1 LRICGEKLA
10 NALGGVRRIFPLESV
25 CDSIDAD
32 ETRGFSMPPKKPK
45 LRDDELFRMQLTN
58 MIDMAHPL
66 VKLAGLID
74 WSRFDGAYGKF
85 YTQKGRPA
93 LPTRLMAGLHLL
105 KHMEGLSDEAVC
117 KRWVEN
123 PYFQYFCGEQY
134 FRHRLVLDRSSMT
147 RWRGRIGAD
156 QLELLLA
163 ETLSVAMRTQAVTE
177 QAMER
182 VTLDTTVQTKAV
194 AHPTDSHLLMR
205 SIELLNRLAKKHG
218 VVLRQSFLRVGR
230 RARRDVSRLIHGR
243 GHKQAM
249 RWVRK
254 MRTWLGRLDR
264 DIGRKI
270 AGNEAL
276 EAAFAGLRE
285 RVARVLTQKAGDTDK
300 LYALHAPEVECI
312 AKGKARTRYE
322 FGAKTSIAV
331 TNARTAGGQFIVGM
345 QALPGSPYDGHTLSG
360 QLEQVE
366 RLTGIA
372 VERAYVDRG
381 YRGHKHTG
389 KAEIYIAHS
398 RGISSP
404 TIRRELRRRNAIEP
418 IIGHTKSDGLLE
430 RNHLAG
436 AAGDAINA
444 ILVAAGHNMRLLVA
458 WLTALWRALIT
469 ALVSASLPKLA
480 NA

>member
-1 LRICGEKLA
+1 
-10 NALGGVRRIFPLESV
+10 
-25 CDSIDAD
+25 
-32 ETRGFSMPPKKPK
+32 M
-45 LRDDELFRMQLTN
+45 RDDELFRMQLVN
-58 MIDMAHPL
+58 MIDMEHSL
-66 VKLAGLID
+66 VKLAGMID
-74 WSRFDGAYGKF
+74 WSRFDEAYGRF
-85 YTQKGRPA
+85 YTCKGRPG

-134 FRHRLVLDRSSMT
+134 FCHRLVLDRSSMT

-156 QLELLLA
+156 ALELLLA
-163 ETLSVAMRTQAVTE
+163 EALAVAVRTQAVSE
-177 QAMER
+177 RAMER
-182 VTLDTTVQTKAV
+182 VTVDTTVQTKAV

-205 SIELLNRLAKKHG
+205 AIERLNALAKKHDIK
-218 VVLRQSFLRVGR
+218 LRQSFIRVSR
-230 RARRDVSRLIHGR
+230 QAKRDVSRLIHGR
-243 GHKQAM
+243 GHSQAM

-254 MRTWLGRLDR
+254 LRTWLGRLDR

-270 AGNEAL
+270 AGDERL
-276 EAAFAGLRE
+276 EAAFADTRQKVTRIL
-285 RVARVLTQKAGDTDK
+285 AQKAGDGHK
-300 LYALHAPEVECI
+300 LYAFHAPEVECL

-322 FGAKTSIAV
+322 FGVKTSIAV

-345 QALPGSPYDGHTLSG
+345 QTIPGSPYDGHTLSG
-360 QLEQVE
+360 QIEQVE
-366 RLTGIA
+366 RLTGVA

-381 YRGHKHTG
+381 YRGHRHSG
-389 KAEIYIAHS
+389 KAKIYIAHT
-398 RGISSP
+398 RGIASP

-436 AAGDAINA
+436 AAGDAVNA

-458 WLTALWRALIT
+458 WLAVLLRALIT
-469 ALVSASLPKLA
+469 AWLA
-480 NA
+480 ELRSRPATV

>member
-1 LRICGEKLA
+1 
-10 NALGGVRRIFPLESV
+10 
-25 CDSIDAD
+25 
-32 ETRGFSMPPKKPK
+32 MPPKKPK

-58 MIDMAHPL
+58 MIDMDHPL
-66 VKLAGLID
+66 VKVAQLID
-74 WSRFDGAYGKF
+74 WSQFDEGFGRF
-85 YTQKGRPA
+85 YTQKGRPG
-93 LPTRLMAGLHLL
+93 LPTRLLAGLHLL

-123 PYFQYFCGEQY
+123 PYYQYFCGEQY
-134 FRHRLVLDRSSMT
+134 FRHKLPLDRSSMT
-147 RWRGRIGAD
+147 RWRGRIGPEK
-156 QLELLLA
+156 LELLLA
-163 ETLSVAMRTQAVTE
+163 QTLAVAMQTNAVTP
-177 QAMER
+177 QAFER

-205 SIELLNRLAKKHG
+205 GIELLNRLAKKHG
-218 VVLRQSFLRVGR
+218 IPLRQSFLRVGR

-270 AGNEAL
+270 AGNATL
-276 EAAFAGLRE
+276 EAAFAVPRE
-285 RVARVLTQKAGDTDK
+285 RIARVLTQKAGDADK

-322 FGAKTSIAV
+322 FGVKTSIAV

-345 QALPGSPYDGHTLSG
+345 QALPGSPYDGHTLTG
-360 QLEQVE
+360 QIAQVE
-366 RLTGIA
+366 RLTGVT

-381 YRGHKHTG
+381 YRGHKHQG
-389 KAEIYIAHS
+389 KAQVYIAHS
-398 RGISSP
+398 RGIASP
-404 TIRRELRRRNAIEP
+404 TIKRELRRRNAIEP

-436 AAGDAINA
+436 ATGDATNA
-444 ILVAAGHNMRLLVA
+444 ILVAAGHNMRLLIA
-458 WLTALWRALIT
+458 WLAALWHALIT
-469 ALVSASLPKLA
+469 ALLSATQPVRIA
-480 NA
+480 T

>member
-1 LRICGEKLA
+1 
-10 NALGGVRRIFPLESV
+10 
-25 CDSIDAD
+25 
-32 ETRGFSMPPKKPK
+32 MPPKKPK

-58 MIDMAHPL
+58 MIDMDHPL
-66 VKLAGLID
+66 VKAADLID
-74 WSRFDGAYGKF
+74 WSRFDDGFGRF
-85 YTQKGRPA
+85 YTQKGRPG
-93 LPTRLMAGLHLL
+93 LPTRLLAGLHLL

-123 PYFQYFCGEQY
+123 PYYQYFCGEQY
-134 FRHRLVLDRSSMT
+134 FRHKLPLDRSSMT
-147 RWRGRIGAD
+147 RWRGRIGPD
-156 QLELLLA
+156 KLELLLA
-163 ETLSVAMRTQAVTE
+163 ETLAVAMRTNAVTP
-177 QAMER
+177 QACER
-182 VTLDTTVQTKAV
+182 VTLDTTVQTKAI
-194 AHPTDSHLLMR
+194 AHPTDSHLLVR
-205 SIELLNRLAKKHG
+205 GIEWLNRLARKHG
-218 VVLRQSFLRVGR
+218 IPLRQSFLRVAR

-270 AGNEAL
+270 AGNETH
-276 EAAFAGLRE
+276 EAAFAVARE
-285 RVARVLTQKAGDTDK
+285 RVARVLTQKAGDADK

-312 AKGKARTRYE
+312 AKGKARSRYE
-322 FGAKTSIAV
+322 FGVKTSIAV
-331 TNARTAGGQFIVGM
+331 TNARTPGGQFIVGM
-345 QALPGSPYDGHTLSG
+345 QSLPGNPYDGHTLTG
-360 QLEQVE
+360 QIAQVE

-389 KAEIYIAHS
+389 KAQVYIAHS

-404 TIRRELRRRNAIEP
+404 TIKRELRRRNAIEP

-436 AAGDAINA
+436 AHGDAVNA
-444 ILVAAGHNMRLLVA
+444 ILVAAGHNLRLLVA
-458 WLTALWRALIT
+458 WLTALWHALIT
-469 ALVSASLPKLA
+469 ALLCAMQRRRVVA
-480 NA
+480 

>member
-1 LRICGEKLA
+1 
-10 NALGGVRRIFPLESV
+10 
-25 CDSIDAD
+25 
-32 ETRGFSMPPKKPK
+32 MPPKKPQ
-45 LRDDELFRMQLTN
+45 LSEFELFQSRLDTML
-58 MIDMAHPL
+58 DPEHAL

-74 WSRFDGAYGKF
+74 WSRFDEAYGRF
-85 YTQKGRPA
+85 YHEKGRPG
-93 LPTRLMAGLHLL
+93 LSTRLMAGLHLL
-105 KHMEGLSDEAVC
+105 KHMEGLSDEALC

-123 PYFQYFCGEQY
+123 PYMQFFCGEQY
-134 FRHRLVLDRSSMT
+134 FRHKLPLDRSSMT

-156 QLELLLA
+156 KALLSKVEGLELLLA
-163 ETLSVAMRTQAVTE
+163 ETLRVAMATHAVTP
-177 QAMER
+177 QACER

-205 SIELLNRLAKKHG
+205 GIEWLNRLARCHG
-218 VVLRQSFLRVGR
+218 IKLRQSFLRVGR
-230 RARRDVSRLIHGR
+230 QARREVSRLIHGR

-254 MRTWLGRLDR
+254 LRTWLGRLDR

-270 AGNEAL
+270 AGNEEL
-276 EAAFAGLRE
+276 EAAFAVARE
-285 RVARVLTQKAGDTDK
+285 RVAKILTQKPGSTDK
-300 LYALHAPEVECI
+300 LYALHAPEVDCI

-322 FGAKTSIAV
+322 FGVKTSIAV

-345 QALPGSPYDGHTLSG
+345 QALPGNPYDGRTLTG
-360 QLEQVE
+360 QIEQVE
-366 RLTGIA
+366 RLTGVT

-381 YRGHKHTG
+381 YKGHKHSG
-389 KAEIYIAHS
+389 KATVYLAHT
-398 RGISSP
+398 RGITSP
-404 TIRRELRRRNAIEP
+404 TIKRELRRRNAIEP

-444 ILVAAGHNMRLLVA
+444 ILVAAGHNLRLLVA
-458 WLTALWRALIT
+458 WLTALLRALFT
-469 ALVSASLPKLA
+469 LFPAMPSSLA

>member
-1 LRICGEKLA
+1 MVPRKPG
-10 NALGGVRRIFPLESV
+10 
-25 CDSIDAD
+25 DS
-32 ETRGFSMPPKKPK
+32 S
-45 LRDDELFRMQLTN
+45 DDLFRSRLDA
-58 MIDMAHPL
+58 MIAMDHAL

-74 WSRFDGAYGKF
+74 WSRFDAAFGRF
-85 YTQKGRPA
+85 YTQKGRPG

-117 KRWVEN
+117 AKWVEN
-123 PYFQYFCGEQY
+123 PYFQFFCGEQF
-134 FRHRLVLDRSSMT
+134 FRHALVLDRSSMT
-147 RWRGRIGAD
+147 RWRSRIGAEP
-156 QLELLLA
+156 LELLLA
-163 ETLSVAMRTQAVTE
+163 ETLSVAVRTNATTP
-177 QAMER
+177 AACER
-182 VTLDTTVQTKAV
+182 VTVDTTVQTKAV

-205 SIELLNRLAKKHG
+205 GIEWLNRLARRHNIK
-218 VVLRQSFLRVGR
+218 LRQSFLRVGR

-254 MRTWLGRLDR
+254 LRTWLGRLDR

-270 AGNEAL
+270 VGDAQL
-276 EAAFAGLRE
+276 EAAFAVARE
-285 RVARVLTQKAGDTDK
+285 RVALVLTQKAGDSDK

-322 FGAKTSIAV
+322 FGVKTSIAV

-345 QALPGSPYDGHTLSG
+345 QALPGSPYDGHTLTG
-360 QLEQVE
+360 QIAQIE
-366 RLTGIA
+366 RLTGVT

-381 YRGHKHTG
+381 YRGHKHDG
-389 KAEIYIAHS
+389 PAKVYIAHS
-398 RGISSP
+398 RGIASP

-436 AAGDAINA
+436 ATGDAINA
-444 ILVAAGHNMRLLVA
+444 VLVAAGHNMRLLIA
-458 WLTALWRALIT
+458 WITALWRALIAAFLLET
-469 ALVSASLPKLA
+469 QSPFATT
-480 NA
+480 